1 LALEQ
6 KNYRALWGTHYFEG
20 IAKTFNC
27 EFAEGEA
34 SFLRLMEMAEAS
46 GDLTM
51 RANVK
56 LNISGYVY
64 AFWGRIDQALKCSQ
78 EALRLAFQADDT
90 HHKSMAYNVC
100 GLALCKKGL
109 FLEAEENWRL
119 MFEMTR
125 KTDNAINLITG
136 FLWLGQICFETGR
149 YQEAQE
155 YCDSFLALYERVRV
169 GPSWARIAQLM
180 KVAAGIK
187 GSLNPA
193 IDTVLNFDLKEIK
206 MRQYQG
212 MAAHFMGEI
221 YLYIDDKHVDE
232 AEAWIRK
239 AIEVD
244 EQNRLPWDLARDY
257 ALYAQFFKKK
267 GDPAQAKEKLGK
279 AIELMRGCGA
289 DGWVKRYE
297 EALAGIG

>member
-1 LALEQ
+1 
-6 KNYRALWGTHYFEG
+6 
-20 IAKTFNC
+20 
-27 EFAEGEA
+27 
-34 SFLRLMEMAEAS
+34 
-46 GDLTM
+46 
-51 RANVK
+51 
-56 LNISGYVY
+56 
-64 AFWGRIDQALKCSQ
+64 
-78 EALRLAFQADDT
+78 
-90 HHKSMAYNVC
+90 
-100 GLALCKKGL
+100 
-109 FLEAEENWRL
+109 
-119 MFEMTR
+119 
-125 KTDNAINLITG
+125 
-136 FLWLGQICFETGR
+136 
-149 YQEAQE
+149 
-155 YCDSFLALYERVRV
+155 
-169 GPSWARIAQLM
+169 
-180 KVAAGIK
+180 
-187 GSLNPA
+187 
-193 IDTVLNFDLKEIK
+193 
-206 MRQYQG
+206 